1 MIAEHPAGLL
11 QTLAPVIERHELKYM
26 VPHRLI
32 EPISQFL
39 EPYCALDAHSHTHCD
54 GFYPVNSLYFDTPG
68 LRFLKQRMGG
78 VDRRFNMRVR
88 AYADGSQGP
97 YFAEVKYKTPTSV
110 KKFRATFGSAA
121 WPEELTVGNTQNRT
135 LAKIAAVD
143 KEAISLE
150 LFLRLATAYAIEPK
164 VFTCYRR
171 RAFISRLDD
180 YARVTFDID
189 MRFRAQECLYSAE
202 PFSLQPDANCQNYD
216 AQTIYTDE
224 ASDPANVV
232 LELKAEIGSIPV
244 WMLELIRR
252 FELKQVGFSK
262 YMQSSLAHHWD
273 NACDYMNRDRCEAP
287 PTSAQH

>member
-11 QTLAPVIERHELKYM
+11 QTLPPVIERHELKYM
-26 VPHRLI
+26 VPHHLI
-32 EPISQFL
+32 EPISVFL
-39 EPYCALDAHSHTHCD
+39 EPYCALDSHSQAQSD
-54 GFYPVNSLYFDTPG
+54 GFYSVNSLYFDTPG

-78 VDRRFNMRVR
+78 VDRRFNMRMR
-88 AYADGSQGP
+88 AYADGSEGP

-110 KKFRATFGSAA
+110 KKFRSTFNSAV
-121 WPEELTVGNTQNRT
+121 WPDEMAARCPRDRALTEFVS
-135 LAKIAAVD
+135 AD
-143 KEAISLE
+143 KEAISRE

-164 VFTCYRR
+164 IFTCYRR
-171 RAFISRLDD
+171 RAFFSRLDD

-189 MRFRAQECLYSAE
+189 MRFRAQEYLYCAE
-202 PFSLQPDANCQNYD
+202 PFSLRPDANCQNYD
-216 AQTIYTDE
+216 AQTIYADE
-224 ASDPANVV
+224 AIDSANVV

-273 NACDYMNRDRCEAP
+273 NGFDYMNRDRCEAALA
-287 PTSAQH
+287 SARY